1 MQLVP
6 DPLAAERR
14 ERLDFQILLDRL
26 EETITSASRLPM
38 TSRVLVDE
46 QECLDIVDQMRM
58 ALPTEIEHARRIMSE
73 QETLLERARTEAAR
87 IVSEA
92 EQRASRELQD
102 HTLVR
107 AARAQAVEIE
117 QQARDEADKMYHD
130 AEEYARQV
138 LYKLSGRID
147 QALRTLRTGIVEFE
161 RGRQGQ
167 DDYDDEPTA
176 RPQAPRASSPADRP

>member
-6 DPLAAERR
+6 DPLATERR

-26 EETITSASRLPM
+26 EETITTASRLPM

-58 ALPTEIEHARRIMSE
+58 ALPTELEHARRIMSE
-73 QETLLERARTEAAR
+73 QEAVLERARTEATR

-92 EQRASRELQD
+92 EQRASREVHE

-117 QQARDEADKMYHD
+117 QQARDEADKMYRD

-161 RGRQGQ
+161 RGRQDQ
-167 DDYDDEPTA
+167 DDYDDEPRT
-176 RPQAPRASSPADRP
+176 RPQVPRPSPATETP